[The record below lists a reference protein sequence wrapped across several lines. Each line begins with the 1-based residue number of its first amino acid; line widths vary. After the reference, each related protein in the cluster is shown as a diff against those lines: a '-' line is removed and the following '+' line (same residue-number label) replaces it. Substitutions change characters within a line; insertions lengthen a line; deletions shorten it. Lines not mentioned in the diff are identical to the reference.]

1 MPDKKLLNKS
11 QKGLNNY
18 TRYSGIA
25 FQMGIIIFLGT
36 FGGIKLDKLVKLSF
50 PLFTVL
56 CSFLSVII
64 AIYVVIKELTSKDKN
79 EQ

>member
-1 MPDKKLLNKS
+1 MLNKKLLNKD

-18 TRYSGIA
+18 AKFSGIA

-36 FGGIKLDKLVKLSF
+36 FGGIKLDKLVKFSF

-56 CSFLSVII
+56 CSFLSVMLAMYI
-64 AIYVVIKELTSKDKN
+64 VIKEFISKDKN
-79 EQ
+79 E